1 MLHLKGILLYVIF
14 AAISLLAAGCALD
27 RSDPEAVAESTFR
40 VILAK
45 DHQQLRQLVA
55 PGGHIP
61 SNAAWNDASFIRDTT
76 PNEGI
81 KTLWINGPI
90 GGYTLKELTL
100 EDWQGIEY
108 HPEKLAQVH
117 FILAGKSYVATF
129 TVTYVG
135 DKWSPG
141 TNPISRDFL
150 IRFEEL

>member
-1 MLHLKGILLYVIF
+1 MQNLGRIVISVLLAVF
-14 AAISLLAAGCALD
+14 SLLAAGCALD
-27 RSDPEAVAESTFR
+27 RSDARAVAESTFR

-45 DHQQLRQLVA
+45 DHQQLLQLVA

-61 SNAAWNDASFIRDTT
+61 GNAAWNDASFIRDTT

-81 KTLWINGPI
+81 KAQWVKGPI

-108 HPEKLAQVH
+108 RPEKLAQVH

-141 TNPISRDFL
+141 TNPLSRDFL
-150 IRFEEL
+150 IRFEEP